1 MAYLARMLLVAMAAA
16 FLTTSVTFAQNAP
29 PQPAAS
35 AAPKPKPK
43 KSSNK
48 CKQQPQ
54 GCQNKKKKQAKG
66 QAPAA
71 GGMAPASPPA

>member
-1 MAYLARMLLVAMAAA
+1 MAYLARMLLVALAAA

-54 GCQNKKKKQAKG
+54 GCHNKKKQAKS
-66 QAPAA
+66 QAPAT
-71 GGMAPASPPA
+71 GGMPPASPPA